1 MGRHDPSLW
10 MSSQLEAL
18 VRHAMSRNFGRCA
31 ATDTW
36 SPAVNVYEL
45 PGQLQVCVDLAG
57 VSREQLDVSVDRGRI
72 CIRGVREAPEPREQ
86 QSGPMRILGME
97 IDYGPFS
104 RDIAIPQDVVLDRVQ
119 SKYTQGLLW
128 ITLPRRHRE
137 TGHYPQDTPQGK
149 RIER

>member
-1 MGRHDPSLW
+1 MGRHQPSLW
-10 MSSQLEAL
+10 LSSQLEAL

-45 PGQLQVCVDLAG
+45 PGRLMVCVDLAG
-57 VSREQLDVSVDRGRI
+57 VKREQLDVRVERGRLYI
-72 CIRGVREAPEPREQ
+72 HGTREAPEPATHGR
-86 QSGPMRILGME
+86 SPMRILGME

-104 RDIAIPQDVVLDRVQ
+104 RDIAIPQDIALDRVQ

-128 ITLPRRHRE
+128 ITLPLRQRQTQHHPE
-137 TGHYPQDTPQGK
+137 GTQ
-149 RIER
+149 IER